1 MAQTDRIPAL
11 VRQILSEHKENPPT
25 GYRRYF
31 YLVEIIADIDRL
43 LQFGNVT
50 AKELAE
56 LAGENYG
63 AFRKQLVK
71 ARAMTTKMAE
81 AGVMPP
87 IAARK
92 TETKKQEDKKDDG
105 ETAETPEKIETE
117 AKTISNPTDVRNALK
132 QGVDMSI
139 YTKQKKETK

>member
-1 MAQTDRIPAL
+1 MVQIDPIPAL
-11 VRQILSEHKENPPT
+11 VRQILNEHKENPPT

-81 AGVMPP
+81 AGVKPP
-87 IAARK
+87 ITARQ
-92 TETKKQEDKKDDG
+92 TETKKQEDKKDD
-105 ETAETPEKIETE
+105 EKTVATSEQIEVE

-132 QGVDMSI
+132 KGVDMSM
-139 YTKQKKETK
+139 YTKSKKETK